1 MVLSI
6 GQIRALIFLIISI
19 CGYFISPRLQ
29 DFSFSQYYLTVFI
42 ALLSL
47 ISYFIAKR
55 KQNYLDFDT
64 LFIVVSYIIGFF
76 ATFFYNQSYY
86 LNLFFFDFNQ
96 LYLNSG
102 AWLFSVGMNA
112 YFLGSLMKKCRF
124 SSLGYRNLYPTGFL
138 NILNLLLM
146 LLFVVTGGI
155 SYYKQEYSQNLI
167 ASSGDGIVTYLLLL
181 INVISIISSLLE
193 LRNRYF
199 FREYRIS
206 KLYIVSILLFLLVL
220 LYAGNR
226 TASMMLVLPII
237 GIYALWFRPIKLK
250 VFALFF
256 IVSVFAMWI
265 IQNTRADEKL
275 DFSFKTPA
283 LLALDL
289 TIPSRTIYE
298 SMEYVDSYGYT
309 YGKSMS
315 LGLMGVIPGLAG
327 VITDGK
333 QGMSAYSSAEL
344 LTNYTFR
351 KIQVSE
357 QIGLGTTTVSDIY
370 LSFGIIGV
378 VILMSF
384 LGYVVNYFALKAKG
398 GYLYAS
404 VIYAALLANSV
415 FLARASF
422 THPIRYVVW
431 SVVGL
436 WGYLSV
442 LSTIVKYRRS
452 HE

>member
-6 GQIRALIFLIISI
+6 GQIQALIFLIISI

-47 ISYFIAKR
+47 VSYFIAKR

-64 LFIVVSYIIGFF
+64 LFVVVCYVIGFF

-112 YFLGSLMKKCRF
+112 YFLGSLMKKYRL
-124 SSLGYRNLYPTGFL
+124 SPSGYRNLYPTSFL
-138 NILNLLLM
+138 NVLNLFLM
-146 LLFVVTGGI
+146 LLFVIAGGI
-155 SYYKQEYSQNLI
+155 NYYKQEYSQNLI

-181 INVISIISSLLE
+181 INVISIITSLLE
-193 LRNRYF
+193 FRNKYF
-199 FREYRIS
+199 FSRYRIS
-206 KLYIVSILLFLLVL
+206 KLYCISILLFLGVL

-237 GIYALWFRPIKLK
+237 GIYALWFRPVKLK
-250 VFALFF
+250 MFAIFF

-265 IQNTRADEKL
+265 IQNTRADAKL
-275 DFSFKTPA
+275 DFSFKIPA

-298 SMEYVDSYGYT
+298 SMEYVDNYGYT

-327 VITDGK
+327 LVTGGK
-333 QGMSAYSSAEL
+333 LGTSEYSSAEL
-344 LTNYTFR
+344 LTNYTFG
-351 KIQVSE
+351 KIQVAE
-357 QIGLGTTTVSDIY
+357 QIGLGTTVISDIY
-370 LSFGIIGV
+370 LSFSLVGV
-378 VILMSF
+378 VLLMTF
-384 LGYVVNYFALKAKG
+384 LGYMVNYFESKAKE

-404 VIYAALLANSV
+404 VIYSALLANSV

-422 THPIRYVVW
+422 THPVRYIVW
-431 SVVGL
+431 SIVGL
-436 WGYLSV
+436 WVYLSV
-442 LSTIVKYRRS
+442 LLTIVKYKKS